1 MLQQQLAVDLGL
13 DANATIFEICT
24 AIDAQGL
31 DIEAILDSLEV
42 DLEPIVL
49 AQITQLVNQ
58 IVIAIETIT
67 GDTIDPSLINE
78 IIANIDID
86 AIVAQITANVQVSL
100 GILEAC
106 LGLPPIPPIDT
117 ETLTV
122 TKTTQCDEQEFGDI
136 CNFNPQITVTGTDPN
151 PISFPT
157 SQTPIVV
164 TLGTGQYNVSEAGF
178 VPGLQAC
185 SALGFDGGQ
194 QTAQADTFI
203 CTNFSEDCD
212 GDISAGQNLLCNI
225 TNTVIDTN
233 VTPQTA
239 TLNVTKLV
247 TCEDE
252 NVENGVTCAQ
262 LLSTITEDQFNIFV
276 TDNNSLPPFTGSE
289 TGTVVTLDATS
300 YTLAETPDPSILDD
314 IDALDDEDS
323 TITGPF
329 PSFGGDCLPAAPNV
343 FSTTG
348 IIAPGEQQN
357 CDIVNHFIIEEDA
370 NEFTVAS
377 SLIIAQGTQDSPGL
391 TALEKIE
398 KLKKQWLDLV
408 P

>member
-1 MLQQQLAVDLGL
+1 M
-13 DANATIFEICT
+13 
-24 AIDAQGL
+24 
-31 DIEAILDSLEV
+31 
-42 DLEPIVL
+42 
-49 AQITQLVNQ
+49 
-58 IVIAIETIT
+58 
-67 GDTIDPSLINE
+67 
-78 IIANIDID
+78 
-86 AIVAQITANVQVSL
+86 
-100 GILEAC
+100 
-106 LGLPPIPPIDT
+106 
-117 ETLTV
+117 
-122 TKTTQCDEQEFGDI
+122 
-136 CNFNPQITVTGTDPN
+136 
-151 PISFPT
+151 
-157 SQTPIVV
+157 
-164 TLGTGQYNVSEAGF
+164 
-178 VPGLQAC
+178 
-185 SALGFDGGQ
+185 
-194 QTAQADTFI
+194 
-203 CTNFSEDCD
+203 
-212 GDISAGQNLLCNI
+212 
-225 TNTVIDTN
+225 
-233 VTPQTA
+233 TPQTV

-370 NEFTVAS
+370 NEFTVSS
-377 SLIIAQGTQDSPGL
+377 SLIILKAH
-391 TALEKIE
+391 KIH
-398 KLKKQWLDLV
+398 LD
-408 P
+408 

>member
-1 MLQQQLAVDLGL
+1 MQMQ
-13 DANATIFEICT
+13 TIFEICT
-24 AIDAQGL
+24 AIDAAGGL
-31 DIEAILDSLEV
+31 DVEAILNSLEV

-49 AQITQLVNQ
+49 AQITHLVNQ

-67 GDTIDPSLINE
+67 GDTIDPALIDE
-78 IIANIDID
+78 ILANIDID

-106 LGLPPIPPIDT
+106 LDLPPIPPIDT
-117 ETLTV
+117 ESLTV
-122 TKTTQCDEQEFGDI
+122 TKTTQCDTQEFGDI

-151 PISFPT
+151 PISFPA

-164 TLGTGQYNVSEAGF
+164 ALGTGQYSVSEAGF
-178 VPGLQAC
+178 VPDLQAC

-194 QTAQADTFI
+194 QTAQADIFI

-212 GDISAGQNLLCNI
+212 GDISAGQNLSCNI

-233 VTPQTA
+233 VPPQTA

-252 NVENGVTCAQ
+252 NVVTCAQ

-276 TDNNSLPPFTGSE
+276 TDNNALPPFTGSE

-300 YTLAETPDPSILDD
+300 YTVAETPDPSILDD
-314 IDALDDEDS
+314 IDTLDDEDS

-348 IIAPGEQQN
+348 IIAPGESQTCN
-357 CDIVNHFIIEEDA
+357 IVNLFII
-370 NEFTVAS
+370 
-377 SLIIAQGTQDSPGL
+377 
-391 TALEKIE
+391 
-398 KLKKQWLDLV
+398 LDDL
-408 P
+408 